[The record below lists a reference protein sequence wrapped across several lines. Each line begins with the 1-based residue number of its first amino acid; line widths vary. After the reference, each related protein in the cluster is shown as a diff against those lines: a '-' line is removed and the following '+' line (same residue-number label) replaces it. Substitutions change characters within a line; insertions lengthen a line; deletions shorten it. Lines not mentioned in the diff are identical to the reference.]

1 MTESVDDTEGLLELL
16 ATLWSLREYLPQ
28 LTLIGGWVPE
38 LYRRY
43 AGYSEWSSGRSRT
56 READILIG
64 LRVERGERPTIA
76 QALRSAG
83 FRPIRQETMPAVWL
97 SEKDEA
103 NKIEFL
109 TGLDTPAMRQASR
122 MPVDD
127 QPGIGA
133 LALPSDLNILERHS
147 RFLNVSW
154 QEGEE
159 IRRIAVKV
167 PELAAF
173 VVNKTLT
180 SRRRPSSAGAED
192 KGAKDLL
199 YIHDLSA
206 AGEEVISE
214 IARGLPPIAAD
225 EAGRRQ
231 IAKAAEILST
241 PVISEVAAVAVM
253 LVERDRISAEDAR
266 ADILGHLQDVSEMLS
281 GVLSVSDGPAT
292 Y

>member
-1 MTESVDDTEGLLELL
+1 MTESVDDIEGLPELL
-16 ATLWSLREYLPQ
+16 TTLWSLREYLPQ

-43 AGYSEWSSGRSRT
+43 AGFSEWSSGRSRT

-64 LRVERGERPTIA
+64 LRVERGERPKIA

-122 MPVDD
+122 VPVDD

-133 LALPSDLNILERHS
+133 LALPGDLNLLERHS
-147 RFLNVSW
+147 RFLDISW
-154 QEGEE
+154 LEGEE
-159 IRRIAVKV
+159 EWRIAVKV

-173 VVNKTLT
+173 VIKKTLT
-180 SRRRPSSAGAED
+180 SRRRPSASGAED
-192 KGAKDLL
+192 KAAKDLL
-199 YIHDLSA
+199 YIRDLSA
-206 AGEEVISE
+206 AGKEVISE
-214 IARGLPPIAAD
+214 IARGLPAIAAD

-231 IAKAAEILST
+231 VARAAEILST
-241 PVISEVAAVAVM
+241 PVVSEMAAVARM
-253 LVERDRISAEDAR
+253 LVERDRISATDAR
-266 ADILGHLQDVSEMLS
+266 ADVLGHLRDVSDMLS
-281 GVLSVSDGPAT
+281 GVLSVPGKPVT